1 MDIVEKRSDTI
12 AKIISENTDT
22 ISYKEMLLAELINDE
37 LLSEDIT
44 FNQKLQIIKRV
55 MELVEIQEPL
65 TKEERFE
72 IVWEYKNL
80 FSIRTINLDTG
91 KSEITWKKDELE
103 RALLQHAWSNDGRI
117 HSLETWKK
125 IVNE

>member
-22 ISYKEMLLAELINDE
+22 ISDKEMLLAELINDE

-103 RALLQHAWSNDGRI
+103 CYCNMHGVTMEEFIHWKLGR
-117 HSLETWKK
+117 K
-125 IVNE
+125 

>member
-12 AKIISENTDT
+12 AKIIRENTDT
-22 ISYKEMLLAELINDE
+22 ISDKEMLLAELINDE
-37 LLSEDIT
+37 LLGEDIT

-65 TKEERFE
+65 TKEERFG

-91 KSEITWKKDELE
+91 KSEIAWKKDELE
-103 RALLQHAWSNDGRI
+103 LYCNIHGVTMEEFIHWKLGR
-117 HSLETWKK
+117 K
-125 IVNE
+125 